1 VCDESIRRLLTT
13 VGEKSRNINQSR
25 RETAKNASFV
35 FVGDAMREEI
45 SAGSR
50 IFIKSTVALSHSSR
64 AVTAK
69 ISLFLLNSA
78 VWLRS
83 AGPSPRTHGV

>member
-13 VGEKSRNINQSR
+13 RLGEKSRNINQSR

-45 SAGSR
+45 SAGTR
-50 IFIKSTVALSHSSR
+50 IFIKSTVALLQSSR
-64 AVTAK
+64 PVTAK

-78 VWLRS
+78 LWLRS
-83 AGPSPRTHGV
+83 AHMELN